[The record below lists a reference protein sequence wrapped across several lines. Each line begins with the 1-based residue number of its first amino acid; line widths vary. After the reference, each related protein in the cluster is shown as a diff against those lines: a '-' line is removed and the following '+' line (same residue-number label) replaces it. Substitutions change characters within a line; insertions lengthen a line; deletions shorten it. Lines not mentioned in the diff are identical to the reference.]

1 MAGVDLV
8 SVKEILGHRD
18 IQTTLRYS
26 HLAPGHLKE
35 AINKGSLGKVLERSV
50 EPIPQHPFTTQL

>member
-1 MAGVDLV
+1 MAGADLV

-35 AINKGSLGKVLERSV
+35 AINKGSLRKALEQSI
-50 EPIPQHPFTTQL
+50 EPITQHPYTTRL